1 MGSMDAMRR
10 KVQVIGF
17 GGRRER
23 RFAATVSGTAGAPAA
38 APRRAAGWRA
48 RLAAARR
55 FRQRRRVGGG
65 VRLRETRID
74 RYGRG
79 LGTTGCGG
87 GGTGAVVSGADGC
100 GSCGAKSWRESPPF
114 GGASGGGWNSGGGM
128 SGGRSPAWPCG
139 SAQPN
144 NRRCNPKSNWMR
156 ALRLVDAWWVS
167 ARSSTNVV
175 R

>member
-23 RFAATVSGTAGAPAA
+23 RFAATVSGTAGAPACGTTPGGGLEG
-38 APRRAAGWRA
+38 APGGGTTVPGSAVES
-48 RLAAARR
+48 AAA
-55 FRQRRRVGGG
+55 FGCVKLESIGTGG
-65 VRLRETRID
+65 
-74 RYGRG
+74 G

-114 GGASGGGWNSGGGM
+114 
-128 SGGRSPAWPCG
+128 
-139 SAQPN
+139 
-144 NRRCNPKSNWMR
+144 
-156 ALRLVDAWWVS
+156 
-167 ARSSTNVV
+167 
-175 R
+175 